1 MKKIENIHSLKKSFS
16 ENVYDRKRITLE
28 KTSSFSFLSVLKY
41 NMIYMLFL
49 SKPENMITKV
59 QVYRKKGYILV
70 GWLVDINWLKKAIWK
85 LNKT

>member
-1 MKKIENIHSLKKSFS
+1 MLDNNINEENIHSLKKSFS

-59 QVYRKKGYILV
+59 QVHRKKGYTESLIRTQQRAV
-70 GWLVDINWLKKAIWK
+70 TAIG
-85 LNKT
+85 